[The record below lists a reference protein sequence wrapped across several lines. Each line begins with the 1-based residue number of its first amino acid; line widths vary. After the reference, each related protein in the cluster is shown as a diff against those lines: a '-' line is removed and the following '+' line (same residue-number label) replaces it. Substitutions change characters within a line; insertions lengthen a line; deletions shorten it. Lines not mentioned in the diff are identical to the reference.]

1 MKKIILALVA
11 SLCLSAAAM
20 AADVTGKWAAEMP
33 GRQGATQKITM
44 DLKQDGATVT
54 GAIVTPRGEQPITG
68 GKVDG
73 DTITFSQHMEMNGNS
88 MDIVYTGKIEGNTI
102 KFTRGMGERKT
113 EFTATKQ

>member
-1 MKKIILALVA
+1 MKNIILALVA

-44 DLKQDGATVT
+44 DLKQSGTKVT
-54 GAIVTPRGEQPITG
+54 GAIVTPRGEMPIAD

-73 DTITFSQHMEMNGNS
+73 DTISFTQHMEMNGNS
-88 MDIVYTGKIEGNTI
+88 MDIAYTGKIDGNTI
-102 KFTRGMGERKT
+102 KFTRGMGDRKT